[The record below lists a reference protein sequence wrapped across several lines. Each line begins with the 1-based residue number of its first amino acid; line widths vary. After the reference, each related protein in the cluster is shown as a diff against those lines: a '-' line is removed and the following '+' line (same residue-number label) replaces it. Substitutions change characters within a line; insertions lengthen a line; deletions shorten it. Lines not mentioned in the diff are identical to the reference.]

1 MYEKIYKKVKLL
13 RELVII
19 SSRNFYF
26 YILLE
31 NEEVIEVRLDKKNKT
46 NSVGSIFK
54 GKVKKLLPHMNAA
67 FIDIGEKKEAF
78 LPLKDH
84 LECCQ
89 KLKVGDEPLLQ
100 LRRASIQSKGAK
112 LSCKI
117 TLPGKYLVLMP
128 TIDYISVS
136 TKLDEETKKLLKK
149 RIYEIIQ
156 PFNEEDKFG
165 YIIRTKAI
173 NATDEEIIQDFQAL
187 KQQWNNIVK
196 RYHKVN
202 APALLYEE
210 GLRAYAFL
218 RDYAGDIQKI
228 YTNDKYLAEQ
238 LEDYIRLN
246 FNKSDIKVIYVSE
259 NKESL
264 FEKYNV
270 ERLINRILNPYVWL
284 KTGGYLIIEETEALV
299 AIDVNSG
306 SLKKYKTLEETAL
319 HTNLEAA
326 KEIVKQIRL
335 RDLGGIIVVDFIDMY
350 LEEYK
355 EKLIKVLEE
364 EIKKDKQTIKIKS
377 FTSLGLLELTRK
389 KADKSLIKQFSEV
402 CQHCEGSG
410 YNKGKDIVLFEIEN
424 KIKSLKPFFKLKI
437 FINKALEKDIKS
449 LIKDLSLENEVEIV
463 INKNLKQFEYRIE
476 KF

>member
-1 MYEKIYKKVKLL
+1 MYKKIYKKVKLL

-31 NEEVIEVRLDKKNKT
+31 NEDVVEVRLDKKNKT

-78 LPLKDH
+78 LPLKEH

-89 KLKVGDEPLLQ
+89 RLKVGDEPLLQ
-100 LRRASIQSKGAK
+100 LKRASIQSKGAK

-128 TIDYISVS
+128 TIDNISVS
-136 TKLDEETKKLLKK
+136 TKLDEETKKILKK

-228 YTNDKYLAEQ
+228 YTDDRYLAEQ

-335 RDLGGIIVVDFIDMY
+335 RDLGGIIVVDFIDMH
-350 LEEYK
+350 LDEYK

-389 KADKSLIKQFSEV
+389 KADKSLMKQFSEI
-402 CQHCEGSG
+402 CQYCKGNG
-410 YNKGKDIVLFEIEN
+410 YNKGKNIILFEIEN

-437 FINKALEKDIKS
+437 FINKNLEKDIRS

-476 KF
+476 EF

>member
-1 MYEKIYKKVKLL
+1 L
-13 RELVII
+13 RELVVI

-31 NEEVIEVRLDKKNKT
+31 NEDVVEIRLDKKNKT

-67 FIDIGEKKEAF
+67 FIDIGEKREAF

-100 LRRASIQSKGAK
+100 LKRASIQSKGAK

-128 TIDYISVS
+128 TVDYISVS
-136 TKLDEETKKLLKK
+136 TKLDEETKKNLKK
-149 RIYEIIQ
+149 KIYEIIQ
-156 PFNEEDKFG
+156 PFNEEDRFG

-173 NATDEEIIQDFQAL
+173 NATEEEIIQDFLAL

-228 YTNDKYLAEQ
+228 YTDDRYLAEQ

-270 ERLINRILNPYVWL
+270 EKLINRILNPYVWL

-335 RDLGGIIVVDFIDMY
+335 RDLGGIIVVDFIDMHS
-350 LEEYK
+350 EEYK

-389 KADKSLIKQFSEV
+389 KADKSLIKQLSET
-402 CQHCEGSG
+402 CQHCKGSG

-437 FINKALEKDIKS
+437 FINKTLEKDIRN
-449 LIKDLSLENEVEIV
+449 LIKDLSLENEVEVV
-463 INKNLKQFEYRIE
+463 INKNSKQFEYRIE

>member
-1 MYEKIYKKVKLL
+1 M

-31 NEEVIEVRLDKKNKT
+31 NEEVVEVRLDKKNKT

-100 LRRASIQSKGAK
+100 LKRASIQSKGAK

-136 TKLDEETKKLLKK
+136 TKLNEETKKILKK
-149 RIYEIIQ
+149 RICKIIQ

-196 RYHKVN
+196 RYHKVD
-202 APALLYEE
+202 APSLLYEE
-210 GLRAYAFL
+210 SLKAYAFL

-228 YTNDKYLAEQ
+228 YTNDRYLAER

-326 KEIVKQIRL
+326 KEIIKQIRL

-355 EKLIKVLEE
+355 ERLIKVLEE

-389 KADKSLIKQFSEV
+389 KADKSLMKQFSEI
-402 CQHCEGSG
+402 CQHCKGNG
-410 YNKGKDIVLFEIEN
+410 YNKGKDIVLFELEN

-437 FINKALEKDIKS
+437 FINKALEKDIRS
-449 LIKDLSLENEVEIV
+449 LVKDLSLEDEVEII

>member
-1 MYEKIYKKVKLL
+1 M
-13 RELVII
+13 RELVVI

-31 NEEVIEVRLDKKNKT
+31 NEDVVEIRLDKKNKT

-67 FIDIGEKKEAF
+67 FIDIGEKREAF

-100 LRRASIQSKGAK
+100 LKRASIQSKGAK

-128 TIDYISVS
+128 TVDYISVS
-136 TKLDEETKKLLKK
+136 TKLDEETKKNLKK
-149 RIYEIIQ
+149 KIYEIIQ
-156 PFNEEDKFG
+156 PFNEEDRFG

-173 NATDEEIIQDFQAL
+173 NATEEEIIQDFLAL

-228 YTNDKYLAEQ
+228 YTDDRYLAEQ

-270 ERLINRILNPYVWL
+270 EKLINRILNPYVWL

-335 RDLGGIIVVDFIDMY
+335 RDLGGIIVVDFIDMHS
-350 LEEYK
+350 EEYK

-389 KADKSLIKQFSEV
+389 KADKSLIKQLSET
-402 CQHCEGSG
+402 CQHCKGSG

-437 FINKALEKDIKS
+437 FINKTLEKDIRN
-449 LIKDLSLENEVEIV
+449 LIKDLSLENEVEVV
-463 INKNLKQFEYRIE
+463 INKNSKQFEYRIE

>member
-1 MYEKIYKKVKLL
+1 M

-31 NEEVIEVRLDKKNKT
+31 NEEVIEVRLDKKNKI

-100 LRRASIQSKGAK
+100 LKRASIQSKGAK

-136 TKLDEETKKLLKK
+136 TKLDEETKKILKN

-246 FNKSDIKVIYVSE
+246 FNKSDIKVIYISE

-326 KEIVKQIRL
+326 KEIIKQIRL
-335 RDLGGIIVVDFIDMY
+335 RDLGGIIVVDFIDMHS
-350 LEEYK
+350 EEYK
-355 EKLIKVLEE
+355 ERLIKVLEE

-389 KADKSLIKQFSEV
+389 KADKSLMKQFSEI
-402 CQHCEGSG
+402 CQHCKGSG

-437 FINKALEKDIKS
+437 FINRTLEKDIKN

-463 INKNLKQFEYRIE
+463 INKNLKQFEYKIE

>member
-1 MYEKIYKKVKLL
+1 M

-19 SSRNFYF
+19 TSINFYF

-31 NEEVIEVRLDKKNKT
+31 NDEIVEVRLDRKNKA
-46 NSVGSIFK
+46 NSVGNIFK

-84 LECCQ
+84 MDCCQ

-100 LRRASIQSKGAK
+100 LKRKSIQFKGAK

-128 TIDYISVS
+128 TIDYVSIS
-136 TKLDEETKKLLKK
+136 TKLDEETKISLKDK
-149 RIYEIIQ
+149 IYNILK
-156 PFNEEDKFG
+156 PYNEENFG

-173 NATDEEIIQDFQAL
+173 NATEEEIIQDFLAL

-196 RYHKVN
+196 RYHKAK
-202 APALLYEE
+202 APSLLYEE
-210 GLRAYAFL
+210 DLKAYTFL

-228 YTNDKYLAEQ
+228 YTDDKYLAEQ

-246 FNKSDIKVIYVSE
+246 FNKSDIKVIYVSP
-259 NKESL
+259 NRESL

-270 ERLINRILNPYVWL
+270 DRLINKILNPYVWL

-299 AIDVNSG
+299 AVDVNSG

-319 HTNLEAA
+319 HTNLEAV
-326 KEIVKQIRL
+326 KELVKQIRL
-335 RDLGGIIVVDFIDMY
+335 RDLGGIIVVDFIDMHH
-350 LEEYK
+350 EEYK

-389 KADKSLIKQFSEV
+389 KSDKSLIKQLSEI
-402 CQHCEGSG
+402 CQHCKGSG
-410 YNKGKDIVLFEIEN
+410 YNKGREITLFEIEN
-424 KIKSLKPFFKLKI
+424 KIKSLKPFYKLKI
-437 FINKALEKDIKS
+437 TVNNNLKKDVEN
-449 LIKDLSLENEVEIV
+449 LIKDLSLEDRIEI
-463 INKNLKQFEYRIE
+463 ITNKNLEAYEYYIE

>member
-1 MYEKIYKKVKLL
+1 M

-19 SSRNFYF
+19 TSRNFYF
-26 YILLE
+26 YLLRE
-31 NEEVIEVRLDKKNKT
+31 DDETVEVRLDKKSKAS
-46 NSVGSIFK
+46 SVGNIFK

-84 LECCQ
+84 LDCCQ
-89 KLKVGDEPLLQ
+89 NLNVGDEPLLQ
-100 LRRASIQSKGAK
+100 LKRTSIQFKGAK

-128 TIDYISVS
+128 TIDYVSIS
-136 TKLDEETKKLLKK
+136 TKLDEETKKNLKEK
-149 RIYEIIQ
+149 ISRILEPY
-156 PFNEEDKFG
+156 NREDKFG
-165 YIIRTKAI
+165 YIIRTKAK
-173 NATDEEIIQDFQAL
+173 NATEEEIIQDFLAL

-196 RYHKVN
+196 RYHNAK

-210 GLRAYAFL
+210 DLKAYTFL

-228 YTNDKYLAEQ
+228 YTDDKLLAEQ

-246 FNKSDIKVIYVSE
+246 FNKSDIKVVYISP

-270 ERLINRILNPYVWL
+270 DRLINKILNPYVWL

-319 HTNLEAA
+319 HTNLEAV

-335 RDLGGIIVVDFIDMY
+335 RDLGGIIVVDFIDMHQ
-350 LEEYK
+350 EKYK

-389 KADKSLIKQFSEV
+389 KSDKSLIKQFSEI
-402 CQHCEGSG
+402 CQYCKGSG
-410 YNKGKDIVLFEIEN
+410 YNKGKDILLFEIEN
-424 KIKSLKPFFKLKI
+424 KIKSLKPFYKLKV
-437 FINKALEKDIKS
+437 FVNKDLKRDVVE
-449 LIKDLSLENEVEIV
+449 LIKDLSLEDSVEVITDR
-463 INKNLKQFEYRIE
+463 NLEHYEYYIE